1 MTLIGLVSIIQTN
14 CKVVISEA
22 RVEFFT
28 AKVTIL
34 SLHSILA
41 IGESNIMNIASE
53 DLLNPTWELFYAFRL
68 TMQDPLEIKQSGQE
82 FTSRESDLDE
92 GIGAKTRKN
101 DSSHSSEKRMI
112 LF

>member
-34 SLHSILA
+34 SLHSSSI
-41 IGESNIMNIASE
+41 IGESNIINIPSE
-53 DLLNPTWELFYAFRL
+53 DLLTKRLGEEL
-68 TMQDPLEIKQSGQE
+68 
-82 FTSRESDLDE
+82 TSRESDLDE